1 MAGAVGAQEETPM
14 HETHGSN
21 RVEPAIPV
29 PGRRAGAAGPVS
41 CGRPA
46 GMRHGDA

>member
-21 RVEPAIPV
+21 RVEPAIPA
-29 PGRRAGAAGPVS
+29 PRRRVEAAGHAG
-41 CGRPA
+41 CGRPS
-46 GMRHGDA
+46 GMRHADA